1 MKKMTCWICCI
12 FYMAIAFPVVAGEKM
27 GEPIKPVLLIIDI
40 QNEYMP
46 MMEENEKEMALKYIN
61 GAIWLFREYGFP
73 IIRVYHTDP
82 KWGPSP
88 DSESFQFPESVMIQD
103 DDPKIVKNFPNAF
116 KKTELDEMLGD
127 MKSNTLFLC
136 GLSAV
141 GCVLATYHG
150 AMDRDYNAFMFKDA
164 LISHNSRYTDFVEE
178 VFETVSWKAVE
189 VMLESAKYNQ
199 SD

>member
-1 MKKMTCWICCI
+1 
-12 FYMAIAFPVVAGEKM
+12 
-27 GEPIKPVLLIIDI
+27 
-40 QNEYMP
+40 
-46 MMEENEKEMALKYIN
+46 
-61 GAIWLFREYGFP
+61 
-73 IIRVYHTDP
+73 
-82 KWGPSP
+82 
-88 DSESFQFPESVMIQD
+88 MIQD
-103 DDPKIVKNFPNAF
+103 DDPMIVKNFPNAF
-116 KKTELDEMLGD
+116 KKTELDEMLSD

-150 AMDRDYNAFMFKDA
+150 AMDRDYNVFMFKDA